1 LLGRTKPIAKKSNVM
16 ADGGGG
22 GGGAGLGKGA
32 WDCDAGKAIPPEA
45 EAAVFEEVRLDTYH
59 KSAREEEEGTRTS
72 KSAAARLPLPV
83 PANSTPLKTPQKTLE
98 KNPKIATMDMPFEG
112 IPTVPPPKDRDH
124 MAFFAG
130 GCRYLVSAKPGDSVS
145 AVKRRLFEGGIARAY
160 PGEVEKAEDLE
171 LYYACVRM
179 EEEGAKL
186 EDYRV
191 PAVRVFGGRRG
202 GDGGKS
208 LPPPRLILLLSLF
221 RKNNNKTGLQ
231 DHDRAVDGARE
242 ARAAAQGER
251 VLALRCLGL
260 GWAPRSG
267 ARDRRRRPFIGHS
280 VSVDGRHKTP
290 PLFVTRVAP
299 KPSLSSSPCLE
310 SEQSPMTAPPR
321 GRVALVIVDGL
332 GDVSVP
338 SFDGRT
344 PLQVAHTPHM
354 DAIAGEWRQCG
365 VLNGW
370 LARAHTKK
378 KTQRRTDAAADAPP
392 TPLSPSPPPKRLP
405 PSNPPQTPAAG
416 ANGLMDPVEPGLAC
430 GSDTS
435 HMALLG
441 YDPREHYRGRGAF
454 EALGAGL
461 CVGKGDVAFK
471 CNFATCDASSN
482 IVLKR
487 RADRDFEREGPVLCE
502 ALDGLKLDEKRFPG
516 CGVEVRYA
524 TEHRCGVVVCGG
536 GGVGGLSDA
545 ITGTDPLRDGLP
557 LLRCEP
563 VMVAQEEEEED
574 QQGEDER
581 RREERRQ
588 RQQQRQNKQ
597 QFTCDL
603 VNHVSERMREVLEG
617 HPINR
622 ERLAQGKNPAN
633 VVLLRGAGARL
644 TGLPRFGA
652 AALFGRGLRACMV
665 APTKI
670 IAGVGVTFGLDVL
683 PVPGATGDYR
693 SDLAAKA
700 AAVAGALDPLS
711 STAAAAPSPSSS
723 SSSSYDFALLH
734 VKAVDDAGHDRAVA
748 LKVRLLEAVDA
759 MIGQLLGRL
768 RAAEK
773 AQEARWRERRRN
785 GDGGDDNDEDD
796 PRCVYAVCV
805 TGDHSTPVVFG
816 DHSHEPVPFAVA
828 RVRDAVAAARSRGD
842 DEGDGGNDATAY
854 PPIPM
859 PDPHAPA
866 PSAAALLRQLR
877 QQEARHA
884 AAAKGEAFPGGG
896 GGGDGNGGDD
906 DSNDNGPFGPWP
918 EPWPSRNQARY
929 DDALRFD
936 EVTAGSVGG
945 LGRFPG
951 SEVMGLL
958 APFLFQGR

>member
-1 LLGRTKPIAKKSNVM
+1 
-16 ADGGGG
+16 
-22 GGGAGLGKGA
+22 
-32 WDCDAGKAIPPEA
+32 
-45 EAAVFEEVRLDTYH
+45 
-59 KSAREEEEGTRTS
+59 
-72 KSAAARLPLPV
+72 
-83 PANSTPLKTPQKTLE
+83 
-98 KNPKIATMDMPFEG
+98 
-112 IPTVPPPKDRDH
+112 
-124 MAFFAG
+124 
-130 GCRYLVSAKPGDSVS
+130 
-145 AVKRRLFEGGIARAY
+145 
-160 PGEVEKAEDLE
+160 
-171 LYYACVRM
+171 
-179 EEEGAKL
+179 
-186 EDYRV
+186 
-191 PAVRVFGGRRG
+191 
-202 GDGGKS
+202 
-208 LPPPRLILLLSLF
+208 
-221 RKNNNKTGLQ
+221 
-231 DHDRAVDGARE
+231 
-242 ARAAAQGER
+242 
-251 VLALRCLGL
+251 
-260 GWAPRSG
+260 
-267 ARDRRRRPFIGHS
+267 
-280 VSVDGRHKTP
+280 
-290 PLFVTRVAP
+290 
-299 KPSLSSSPCLE
+299 
-310 SEQSPMTAPPR
+310 MTAPPR

-354 DAIAGEWRQCG
+354 DAI
-365 VLNGW
+365 
-370 LARAHTKK
+370 
-378 KTQRRTDAAADAPP
+378 
-392 TPLSPSPPPKRLP
+392 S
-405 PSNPPQTPAAG
+405 AAG

-441 YDPREHYRGRGAF
+441 YDPRKHYRGRGAF

-461 CVGKGDVAFK
+461 SVREGDVAFK
-471 CNFATCDASSN
+471 CNFATHDASSN

-487 RADRDFEREGPVLCE
+487 RADRDFEREGPILCE
-502 ALDGLKLDEKRFPG
+502 ALDGLKIDQGRFPG

-524 TEHRCGVVVCGG
+524 TEHRCGVVVR
-536 GGVGGLSDA
+536 GGVGSGGLSDA

-563 VMVAQEEEEED
+563 VVVAQQEEEEE
-574 QQGEDER
+574 QGDD
-581 RREERRQ
+581 ERRQ
-588 RQQQRQNKQ
+588 RQREQQQLQKQ
-597 QFTCDL
+597 QQQFACDL
-603 VNHVSERMREVLEG
+603 VNHVSDRMREVLEG

-644 TGLPRFGA
+644 TGLPPFGA
-652 AALFGRGLRACMV
+652 ALGRLRACMV

-670 IAGVGVTFGLDVL
+670 IAGVGITFGLDVL
-683 PVPGATGDYR
+683 NVPGATGDYR

-700 AAVAGALDPLS
+700 AAVAAALDPLS
-711 STAAAAPSPSSS
+711 SSEASSASSPPSSS

-773 AQEARWRERRRN
+773 AQEARWRERRRK
-785 GDGGDDNDEDD
+785 GEQGDDDEEND

-805 TGDHSTPVVFG
+805 TGDHSTPAVFG

-828 RVRDAVAAARSRGD
+828 RVRDAVAALRSRDSGD
-842 DEGDGGNDATAY
+842 DGGDEGDGDDNTAAATSY

-866 PSAAALLRQLR
+866 PSAAVLLRQLR

-884 AAAKGEAFPGGG
+884 AAAKGEAFPGAGG
-896 GGGDGNGGDD
+896 GGGSNDGDD
-906 DSNDNGPFGPWP
+906 DASPFGPWP
-918 EPWPSRNQARY
+918 EPWPSRDQARY

-936 EVTAGSVGG
+936 EVTAGAMGG

-958 APFLFQGR
+958 APFLLQGR